1 MSTLILSLLLLLLI
15 AAGLLMAKP
24 IHEHFTSS
32 PAPSVI
38 ASPSL
43 VNMLVTPNLS
53 ESVQPDFIQRGL
65 DEQSS
70 WKHVATNKRADCR
83 NVGEYYEDDIAGCKA
98 KCAADKKCNLINYD
112 DDAGPSCLTQSCK
125 NLNDIPYDS
134 NTFPGSEVWA
144 YMTTASG
151 SLVPAASGSLAPAAS
166 GSMASGSMASGSM
179 APANCPKQKEC
190 PDMSQYIRLDEIPCW
205 NCSLP

>member
-1 MSTLILSLLLLLLI
+1 
-15 AAGLLMAKP
+15 MAKP

-38 ASPSL
+38 ASPAL
-43 VNMLVTPNLS
+43 VNMLVTPNMS
-53 ESVQPDFIQRGL
+53 ESVQPDFIKRGL
-65 DEQSS
+65 DEQSL
-70 WKHVATNKRADCR
+70 WKHVATDKRAECR

-98 KCAADKKCNLINYD
+98 KCAANKNCNLINYD

-144 YMTTASG
+144 YMAPASSSG
-151 SLVPAASGSLAPAAS
+151 SLAPASSSGSLAPAAS
-166 GSMASGSMASGSM
+166 GSMGSVSKSPTC
-179 APANCPKQKEC
+179 PACPKQKEC